1 MAAQFPSLGKEG
13 SGVVG
18 GHADAGAR
26 AFWHARLLEM
36 FVSDVKINGMNSLK
50 SFRINKSFK
59 NELKTNWFS

>member
-1 MAAQFPSLGKEG
+1 
-13 SGVVG
+13 
-18 GHADAGAR
+18 
-26 AFWHARLLEM
+26 M